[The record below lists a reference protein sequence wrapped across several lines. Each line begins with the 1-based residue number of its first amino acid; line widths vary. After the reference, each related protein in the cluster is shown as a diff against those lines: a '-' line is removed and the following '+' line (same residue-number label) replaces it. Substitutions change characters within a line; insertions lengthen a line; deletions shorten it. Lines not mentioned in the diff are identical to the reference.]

1 MNKSRNKNQ
10 ISGTCQKYQSC
21 HSFFSFPAILKKIK
35 KLTISNKIYLILLSG
50 FFCNFLSNNLVWI
63 QIAKF
68 WMVGMGCSNS
78 TLDCNRKR

>member
-50 FFCNFLSNNLVWI
+50 FFLQFPFQQLGVDSNC
-63 QIAKF
+63 QI
-68 WMVGMGCSNS
+68 
-78 TLDCNRKR
+78 LDGWYGLL